1 MLILDVA
8 DLQPSHQYARDRNND
23 WWSVKID
30 GDWKKPVGNILI
42 IENKPG
48 GNEYKIKEIKIDVLQ
63 SSYNYQSSY

>member
-8 DLQPSHQYARDRNND
+8 GLQPSHQYVRDQNND

-30 GDWKKPVGNILI
+30 GDWKKPVGKILI

-48 GNEYKIKEIKIDVLQ
+48 GNEHKIKEKYLLKRL
-63 SSYNYQSSY
+63 

>member
-1 MLILDVA
+1 MSEIE
-8 DLQPSHQYARDRNND
+8 
-23 WWSVKID
+23 ITT
-30 GDWKKPVGNILI
+30 GDPWKSMTIEKEPVGNILI

>member
-1 MLILDVA
+1 MPEIE
-8 DLQPSHQYARDRNND
+8 
-23 WWSVKID
+23 ITT
-30 GDWKKPVGNILI
+30 GDPWKSMAIEKKPVGNILI

>member
-1 MLILDVA
+1 MSEIE
-8 DLQPSHQYARDRNND
+8 
-23 WWSVKID
+23 ITT
-30 GDWKKPVGNILI
+30 GDPWKSMAIEKEPVGNILI